1 LKKGILSES
10 EIDSLQLPAFPDFKV
25 VFFPGFRKLIEQVI
39 VLVHI
44 RPVHIFK
51 ERSLSMT
58 VRELL
63 KARLEELEERHWDL
77 DAIEARFKRLVEE
90 GLPREAINRDE
101 VIAHKEEI
109 LDRVQRRAE
118 EYCYVTRNC
127 ARGSA
132 TALLETFGLGNMEI
146 IRALAP
152 FPGVAMTGGI
162 CGPVTGGLMAIG
174 LYFSNTDMTN
184 FEDRRHYVA
193 AHKFLDRFEEAFG
206 SLFCPGIQEFILGK
220 YMDPMASPENREAF
234 DKAHA
239 REKCP
244 LAPGMGARI
253 AAQVIIADME
263 AKGLA

>member
-1 LKKGILSES
+1 MKI
-10 EIDSLQLPAFPDFKV
+10 
-25 VFFPGFRKLIEQVI
+25 
-39 VLVHI
+39 
-44 RPVHIFK
+44 
-51 ERSLSMT
+51 
-58 VRELL
+58 RELL
-63 KARLEELEERHWDL
+63 RARLQELEERHWDL
-77 DAIEARFKRLVEE
+77 SAIEARFKRLVDE
-90 GLPREAINRDE
+90 GLPREAVNRDE
-101 VIAHKEEI
+101 LITHKEEI
-109 LDRVQRRAE
+109 LDRIQRRGE

-132 TALLETFGLGNMEI
+132 TALFETFGLGNMEMI
-146 IRALAP
+146 KALAP
-152 FPGVAMTGGI
+152 FPGLAMTGGT

-174 LYFSNTDMTN
+174 LHFSNTDMTN
-184 FEDRRHYVA
+184 FEDRSHYVA

-206 SLFCPGIQEFILGK
+206 SLVCPGIQEFILGK

-253 AAQVIIADME
+253 AAQVIIEDMQ